1 MARTLEVHV
10 VRLRGEAV
18 PSSQWSCPQQAPN
31 REHDAS
37 DPLESPSPQWAI
49 REGPLFVAV
58 VRADYAGDVASGKK
72 RAKKKQLEF
81 RNTQLA
87 DALQTQDI
95 AAVAF
100 ALRHGPTVVP
110 LMRAGARDDPRDAGE
125 VWTYRD
131 PDSGDVALLLFSDAV
146 HKPETLPPAVGLHSA
161 AWLRAFLGAHADQIT
176 TVFFDI
182 AGPHPMQASPADI
195 IAALDA

>member
-1 MARTLEVHV
+1 MP
-10 VRLRGEAV
+10 G
-18 PSSQWSCPQQAPN
+18 
-31 REHDAS
+31 
-37 DPLESPSPQWAI
+37 
-49 REGPLFVAV
+49 
-58 VRADYAGDVASGKK
+58 YAGGVASGKK
-72 RAKKKQLEF
+72 RQKKPLEF
-81 RNTQLA
+81 RNTQLG
-87 DALQTQDI
+87 DALQTQDM

-110 LMRAGARDDPRDAGE
+110 LMRPGARDDPRDTGE

-131 PDSGDVALLLFSDAV
+131 PATGGVALLLFCDAV
-146 HKPETLPPAVGLHSA
+146 HKPATLPPAVGLHSP

-182 AGPHPMQASPADI
+182 AGPHPMQASPADL